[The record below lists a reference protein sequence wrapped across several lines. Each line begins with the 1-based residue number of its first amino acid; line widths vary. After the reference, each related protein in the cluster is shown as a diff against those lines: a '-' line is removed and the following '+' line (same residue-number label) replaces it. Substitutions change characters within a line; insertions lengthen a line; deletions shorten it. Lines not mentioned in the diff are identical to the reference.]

1 MSININNNDLNSVG
15 ANILNANKV
24 VQNGLVVYLD
34 ATNGDS
40 YPGSGTVWYD
50 LSGNGNNFNVLASA
64 FNTSSNGYFD
74 FNGSYGCAKNTG
86 DISIGGTVTY
96 VVWTRIKNSTAEWR
110 TLTRGYGGDH
120 NVIIYSGG
128 WEIGMYDNDSV
139 GFMGTGYSQQSL
151 PNYGSSAGKWICM
164 YWRWQASSPY
174 YQMSFNDTPS
184 TIRGSLTN
192 SNAYHT
198 RGFGS
203 IGAYHNGNQDPSSC
217 SQPWGD
223 IGLFLCY
230 NRTLTDTELLQNY
243 NATRK
248 KFTS

>member
-1 MSININNNDLNSVG
+1 MPIDLTNQQ
-15 ANILNANKV
+15 LNALGAKLYNYDNIVKY
-24 VQNGLVVYLD
+24 GLVLYLD
-34 ATNGDS
+34 ATLKDS

-50 LSGNGNNFNVLASA
+50 LSGNNNNFNIVEGA
-64 FNTSSNGYFD
+64 FNKTNQGYMD
-74 FNGSYGCAKNTG
+74 FNGSYGCAKNST
-86 DISIGGTVTY
+86 DLSISGNITY

-120 NVIIYSGG
+120 NVIILSGG

-151 PNYGSSAGKWICM
+151 PNYGTSNWICM
-164 YWRWQASSPY
+164 YWRWRTSSPY
-174 YQMSFNDTPS
+174 YQMSFNDTPG

-203 IGAYHNGNQDPSSC
+203 IGAYHNGSTTPSSA

-223 IGLFLCY
+223 ISVFMCY
-230 NRTLTDTELLQNY
+230 NRVLTDSELLQNY
-243 NATRK
+243 NATRS
-248 KFTS
+248 KFAY

>member
-1 MSININNNDLNSVG
+1 MPIDLSSEQLNSLGTKLLNND
-15 ANILNANKV
+15 NIVKS
-24 VQNGLVVYLD
+24 GLVLYLD
-34 ATNGDS
+34 ATISDS
-40 YPGSGTVWYD
+40 YPGTGTVWYD
-50 LSGNGNNFNVLASA
+50 LSGNGNNFNIVATA
-64 FNTSSNGYFD
+64 FNKTNQGYMD
-74 FNGSYGCAKNTG
+74 FNGSYGCAKNST
-86 DISIGGTVTY
+86 DLSISGNITY

-120 NVIIYSGG
+120 NVIILSGG
-128 WEIGMYDNDSV
+128 WEIGMYDNDSA

-151 PNYGSSAGKWICM
+151 PNYGTSNWICM
-164 YWRWQASSPY
+164 YWRWRTSSPY

-203 IGAYHNGNQDPSSC
+203 IGAYHNGTTDPSSV

-223 IGLFLCY
+223 IGLFMCY
-230 NRTLTDTELLQNY
+230 NRVLTDSELLQNY
-243 NATRK
+243 NATRS
-248 KFTS
+248 KFAY

>member
-1 MSININNNDLNSVG
+1 MPIDLSSEQLNSLG
-15 ANILNANKV
+15 TKLLNFDNIVKS
-24 VQNGLVVYLD
+24 GLVVYLD
-34 ATNGDS
+34 ATISDS
-40 YPGSGTVWYD
+40 YPGTGTVWYD
-50 LSGNGNNFNVLASA
+50 LSGNGNNFNIVAAA
-64 FNTSSNGYFD
+64 FNKTNQGYMD
-74 FNGSYGCAKNTG
+74 FNGSYGCAKNSS
-86 DISIGGTVTY
+86 DLSISGNITY

-151 PNYGSSAGKWICM
+151 PNYGTSNWICM
-164 YWRWQASSPY
+164 YWRWQTSSPY
-174 YQMSFNDTPS
+174 YQMSFNNTPG

-203 IGAYHNGNQDPSSC
+203 IGAYHNGNSDPSSV

-223 IGLFLCY
+223 IGLFMCY
-230 NRTLTDTELLQNY
+230 NRVLTDSELLQNY
-243 NATRK
+243 NATRS
-248 KFTS
+248 KFAY

>member
-1 MSININNNDLNSVG
+1 MPIDLSSEQLNSLGTKLLNND
-15 ANILNANKV
+15 NIVKS
-24 VQNGLVVYLD
+24 GLVVYLD
-34 ATNGDS
+34 ATISDS
-40 YPGSGTVWYD
+40 YPGTGTVWYD
-50 LSGNGNNFNVLASA
+50 LSGNGNNFNIVATA
-64 FNTSSNGYFD
+64 FNKTNQGYMD
-74 FNGSYGCAKNTG
+74 FNGSYGCAKNSS
-86 DISIGGTVTY
+86 DLSISGNITY

-128 WEIGMYDNDSV
+128 WEIGMYDNDSA

-151 PNYGSSAGKWICM
+151 PNYGTSNWICM
-164 YWRWQASSPY
+164 YRRCRTSSPY

-203 IGAYHNGNQDPSSC
+203 IGAYHNGNSDPSSV

-223 IGLFLCY
+223 IGLFMCY
-230 NRTLTDTELLQNY
+230 NRVLTDSELLQNY
-243 NATRK
+243 NATRS
-248 KFTS
+248 KFAY